1 MKIDQIKKEFPI
13 FDEKIQNNDLVYLDS
28 ANSSQKPK
36 IVIDRINEFYTKQF
50 SNVGRSVHYLAVAAT
65 NMYEN
70 TRSSVQKYINAEDKN
85 EIVFTKGA
93 TEALNLVA
101 NTLGQKY
108 LEEGDEVIITELEHH
123 SNYVPWHFLRKSK
136 NIKINFAEINEFG
149 EVPIEN
155 IEKLITAKTKIIA
168 VNHLSNV
175 TGAILPI
182 KEITQLAHAKG
193 IIVVVDGCQGAPHLK
208 IDVQDLDCD
217 FYAISCHKMYGP
229 TGLGILYGKKKW
241 LEELPPY
248 QGGGGMIKEVKK
260 DRISYGDLP
269 NKYEAGTMATA
280 QVIAFDQSIKFLEKV
295 GIENI
300 IKHEKELL
308 KIDVQDL
315 DCDFYAISCHKM
327 YGPTGL
333 GVLYGKKKWLEELP
347 PYQGGGGMIKEVKK
361 DRISYGDLPN
371 KYEAGTMATAQVIA
385 FDQSIKFLEKV
396 GIENIIKHEK
406 ELIEYGQEILKK
418 NNSVKLIGNPK
429 NKGGVLSF
437 TIEGVH
443 PHDIATILDE
453 DGVAIRAGH
462 HCCQILH
469 DKLGIP
475 ASARASVGIYN
486 TKEDLDQLNESIN
499 KCKKIFDL

>member
-1 MKIDQIKKEFPI
+1 MNIDNIKKEFPI
-13 FDEKIQNNDLVYLDS
+13 FNNKVHNNDLVYLDS

-36 IVIDRINEFYTKQF
+36 AVVDRIYDFYTKEF

-65 NMYEN
+65 NLYEN
-70 TRSSVQKYINAEDKN
+70 TRVSVQKYLNAKDKD

-93 TEALNLVA
+93 TEAINLVA
-101 NTLGQKY
+101 NTFGQKY
-108 LEEGDEVIITELEHH
+108 LKEGDEVLITELEHH
-123 SNYVPWHFLRKSK
+123 SNYVPWHYLRNSK
-136 NIKINFAEINEFG
+136 GIKIEFAEINNDG
-149 EVPIEN
+149 EITLES
-155 IEKLITAKTKIIA
+155 IEKKITSKTKIIA
-168 VNHLSNV
+168 ITHISNV

-182 KEITQLAHAKG
+182 KEITKLAHSKN
-193 IIVVVDGCQGAPHLK
+193 IPILVDGCQGAPHLK
-208 IDVQDLDCD
+208 LDMQDL
-217 FYAISCHKMYGP
+217 
-229 TGLGILYGKKKW
+229 
-241 LEELPPY
+241 E
-248 QGGGGMIKEVKK
+248 
-260 DRISYGDLP
+260 
-269 NKYEAGTMATA
+269 
-280 QVIAFDQSIKFLEKV
+280 
-295 GIENI
+295 
-300 IKHEKELL
+300 
-308 KIDVQDL
+308 
-315 DCDFYAISCHKM
+315 CDFYAISCHKM

-347 PYQGGGGMIKEVKK
+347 PYQGGGGMINEVKK
-361 DRISYGDLPN
+361 DKISYGELPN

-385 FDQSIKFLEKV
+385 FDQSIKFLESI
-396 GIENIIKHEK
+396 GIENVMKHEA
-406 ELIEYGQEILKK
+406 ELVEYGQELLQK

-469 DKLGIP
+469 DKLNIP

-499 KCKKIFDL
+499 NCKKIFNL